1 MKDDYYHNLLRRYYE
16 YTINNP
22 TEYLKI
28 GKNMKNFTKWYED
41 MKEMSEKYIS
51 EVFHRYL
58 GNENLFKSK
67 TIEEFDLNLSL
78 RGYS

>member
-1 MKDDYYHNLLRRYYE
+1 MKINHNME
-16 YTINNP
+16 YFI
-22 TEYLKI
+22 
-28 GKNMKNFTKWYED
+28 KWYED
-41 MKEMSEKYIS
+41 MNEMSEKYIS

>member
-41 MKEMSEKYIS
+41 MNEMSEKYIS